1 VAFER
6 RVTAPRGHPRLRLRD
21 TPVGRIE
28 VGIVGAGDPGI
39 AARAVVVLHVAP
51 RVGAALVA
59 GRDRAK
65 PPELVPILRVVR
77 ADEALL
83 FAVARAVAEALDE
96 LAFDDDRAALPPT
109 LPLCPRADRRF
120 PRHSA

>member
-6 RVTAPRGHPRLRLRD
+6 RVTAPRGHPWLRLRD

-28 VGIVGAGDPGI
+28 VGFVGAGDPGI

-59 GRDRAK
+59 GCDRTA
-65 PPELVPILRVVR
+65 PPELVHIFLFVR

-83 FAVARAVAEALDE
+83 LAVACAVAEALDE
-96 LAFDDDRAALPPT
+96 LPLDDDRAA
-109 LPLCPRADRRF
+109 
-120 PRHSA
+120 